1 MKKDCTLSSLS
12 APQGFCSYKPTS
24 LNVDSSILLHGY
36 TDVRARADM
45 LKFPQTPC
53 SLIRSRCLCL
63 DDGWHFL
70 IPSGETSTHR
80 QYAIEAYTCRSRWLV
95 NPLRFRALW
104 LAGGTGL
111 CSASPN
117 MKIVRLDRSTSQ
129 LSIEGATRIQNL
141 LDLLQLVATRFG
153 EPQWFTLQA
162 GPSLTGML
170 TSGMES
176 RRLGVSNQ
184 KGCEYVHDSM
194 RSRLLGATN

>member
-1 MKKDCTLSSLS
+1 MEVLAAKAGAGLWIELVVSLYSCRLYSFWSRLQTMKKDCTLSSIS
-12 APQGFCSYKPTS
+12 APPGFCSYKPTS

-53 SLIRSRCLCL
+53 SLIRSRCSCL

-95 NPLRFRALW
+95 NPLRFRTLW

-111 CSASPN
+111 CSGSPN
-117 MKIVRLDRSTSQ
+117 METSQ
-129 LSIEGATRIQNL
+129 A
-141 LDLLQLVATRFG
+141 
-153 EPQWFTLQA
+153 
-162 GPSLTGML
+162 
-170 TSGMES
+170 
-176 RRLGVSNQ
+176 
-184 KGCEYVHDSM
+184 
-194 RSRLLGATN
+194 